1 MKRRILAVLLA
12 LAVVLALAL
21 PALAAVS
28 ADTVPYN
35 TGTRHELCT
44 ALSAQAEQYYTDGAE
59 TLLKL
64 SGSTSDS
71 SLESM
76 DSALYRA
83 LQSLMTDTM
92 TDSVTYKSL
101 PTYWARTDASQ
112 GKDGLLLFYSDTT
125 GGSMSRE
132 HVWPKSRAS
141 FMQQN
146 GGSDLHHLRPED
158 SGVNSTRSNY
168 TMGNVLGVYP
178 DCSTKAFDGKTV
190 LWYST
195 KNDRVEVADN
205 VKGDLAR
212 VLLYVYCRWGQ
223 PNLFET
229 VASGSLPPFD
239 GDDRENTGMPVIES
253 LDTLL
258 EWMQED
264 PVDTWEMSRND
275 CVQQVQGN
283 RNVFIDYPE
292 FAWLLF
298 GRELPADYD
307 TPSGYAREHGS
318 DAGTFALTAVSSDE
332 TRGTV
337 TVRSHTVTAFPA
349 EGYCVGGYTLTP
361 ADAAVVKQNG
371 NVFTV
376 SRMTKDCTLTV
387 QFDPR
392 TPSTVHFSVPEGV
405 TAPADAAGYT
415 GDTFTFPQPS
425 GTPSDT
431 AHDYTFFGWAAA
443 PQTDTDSRPDFSAA
457 GAEQVFTQAEQTYY
471 ALYYYKVDDP
481 DAVGD
486 EYRRVMV
493 APDDWTGSYCIVSSD
508 KGKIMT
514 NTPGSKPTY
523 LEAADIEIDTGSVR
537 DPKWVYT
544 LTAAGDGTYYVRDA
558 AGLYLSCTGKKNVSL
573 TETPDDTCRWTP
585 TLNGLQSDN
594 GMLQYNASSPRFT
607 TYTSSQAAAHLY
619 APAAGSKT
627 WYTTLG
633 GSEPTPH
640 EHTWGV
646 WKVVEAATCFHDGLE
661 ARSCTGC
668 DAVESRVI
676 PATGHTF
683 GEWTTVSEPG
693 CFHEGTQTRSCS
705 GCGETETRTIPA
717 NSDNCPSKAFTDR
730 PDRGWYHESVDY
742 VLETGLMNGMGK
754 GKFEPDTT
762 LNRAMVATVLYRLS
776 GDKVSATNAF
786 PDVPANEW
794 YGEAV
799 AWAQQKGIVTGFE
812 DGTFRPMEEI
822 SRQDMALML
831 QRYAKTVK
839 GTDTTPTGDLSR
851 WPDAGLVGSWAVDA
865 LRWCVGAGI
874 INGKDGGL
882 QPTGNATRAEFAT
895 ILMRYA
901 KL

>member
-1 MKRRILAVLLA
+1 M
-12 LAVVLALAL
+12 
-21 PALAAVS
+21 
-28 ADTVPYN
+28 
-35 TGTRHELCT
+35 
-44 ALSAQAEQYYTDGAE
+44 
-59 TLLKL
+59 
-64 SGSTSDS
+64 
-71 SLESM
+71 
-76 DSALYRA
+76 
-83 LQSLMTDTM
+83 
-92 TDSVTYKSL
+92 
-101 PTYWARTDASQ
+101 
-112 GKDGLLLFYSDTT
+112 
-125 GGSMSRE
+125 
-132 HVWPKSRAS
+132 
-141 FMQQN
+141 
-146 GGSDLHHLRPED
+146 
-158 SGVNSTRSNY
+158 
-168 TMGNVLGVYP
+168 
-178 DCSTKAFDGKTV
+178 
-190 LWYST
+190 
-195 KNDRVEVADN
+195 
-205 VKGDLAR
+205 
-212 VLLYVYCRWGQ
+212 
-223 PNLFET
+223 
-229 VASGSLPPFD
+229 
-239 GDDRENTGMPVIES
+239 
-253 LDTLL
+253 
-258 EWMQED
+258 
-264 PVDTWEMSRND
+264 
-275 CVQQVQGN
+275 
-283 RNVFIDYPE
+283 
-292 FAWLLF
+292 
-298 GRELPADYD
+298 
-307 TPSGYAREHGS
+307 
-318 DAGTFALTAVSSDE
+318 
-332 TRGTV
+332 
-337 TVRSHTVTAFPA
+337 
-349 EGYCVGGYTLTP
+349 
-361 ADAAVVKQNG
+361 
-371 NVFTV
+371 
-376 SRMTKDCTLTV
+376 
-387 QFDPR
+387 
-392 TPSTVHFSVPEGV
+392 
-405 TAPADAAGYT
+405 
-415 GDTFTFPQPS
+415 
-425 GTPSDT
+425 
-431 AHDYTFFGWAAA
+431 
-443 PQTDTDSRPDFSAA
+443 
-457 GAEQVFTQAEQTYY
+457 FTQAEQTYY

-640 EHTWGV
+640 EHTWGA

-693 CFHEGTQTRSCS
+693 CFHEGTQTRSCP
-705 GCGETETRTIPA
+705 GCGATETRTIPA

-730 PDRGWYHESVDY
+730 PDQGWYHESVDY
-742 VLETGLMNGMGK
+742 VLEAGLMNGMGK

>member
-1 MKRRILAVLLA
+1 M
-12 LAVVLALAL
+12 
-21 PALAAVS
+21 
-28 ADTVPYN
+28 
-35 TGTRHELCT
+35 
-44 ALSAQAEQYYTDGAE
+44 
-59 TLLKL
+59 
-64 SGSTSDS
+64 S
-71 SLESM
+71 S
-76 DSALYRA
+76 R
-83 LQSLMTDTM
+83 
-92 TDSVTYKSL
+92 
-101 PTYWARTDASQ
+101 
-112 GKDGLLLFYSDTT
+112 
-125 GGSMSRE
+125 
-132 HVWPKSRAS
+132 
-141 FMQQN
+141 
-146 GGSDLHHLRPED
+146 
-158 SGVNSTRSNY
+158 
-168 TMGNVLGVYP
+168 
-178 DCSTKAFDGKTV
+178 CS
-190 LWYST
+190 
-195 KNDRVEVADN
+195 
-205 VKGDLAR
+205 
-212 VLLYVYCRWGQ
+212 
-223 PNLFET
+223 
-229 VASGSLPPFD
+229 
-239 GDDRENTGMPVIES
+239 
-253 LDTLL
+253 
-258 EWMQED
+258 
-264 PVDTWEMSRND
+264 
-275 CVQQVQGN
+275 N

-307 TPSGYAREHGS
+307 TPSGYAHEHGS
-318 DAGTFALTAVSSDE
+318 DVENFTLTAASSDE

-431 AHDYTFFGWAAA
+431 AHDYTFLGWAAA

-457 GAEQVFTQAEQTYY
+457 GAEQMFTQAEQTYY

-523 LEAADIEIDTGSVR
+523 LEAADIEIDSGSVR
-537 DPKWVYT
+537 DPEWVYT

-607 TYTSSQAAAHLY
+607 TYTSSQSAAHLY

-646 WKVVEAATCFHDGLE
+646 WEIVEAATCFHDGLE

-668 DAVESRVI
+668 DAVESRV
-676 PATGHTF
+676 
-683 GEWTTVSEPG
+683 
-693 CFHEGTQTRSCS
+693 
-705 GCGETETRTIPA
+705 IPA

-742 VLETGLMNGMGK
+742 VLETGLMNGMSK
-754 GKFEPDTT
+754 GQVRAGHHPQPRHGRHGPLSPLRRQGQRDERLPGRSGERVVRRGRGMGPAEGDRHGLRGRHIPPDGGDQPSGHGAHAAA
-762 LNRAMVATVLYRLS
+762 LCEDRQGNRHDPDGRPQPLAGCRS
-776 GDKVSATNAF
+776 G
-786 PDVPANEW
+786 
-794 YGEAV
+794 
-799 AWAQQKGIVTGFE
+799 
-812 DGTFRPMEEI
+812 R
-822 SRQDMALML
+822 
-831 QRYAKTVK
+831 
-839 GTDTTPTGDLSR
+839 
-851 WPDAGLVGSWAVDA
+851 LVG
-865 LRWCVGAGI
+865 C
-874 INGKDGGL
+874 
-882 QPTGNATRAEFAT
+882 
-895 ILMRYA
+895 
-901 KL
+901 

>member
-1 MKRRILAVLLA
+1 MKTRILAVLLA

-21 PALAAVS
+21 PALAAVP

-35 TGTRHELCT
+35 TGTRHETCT
-44 ALSAQAEQYYTDGAE
+44 ALSTQAEQYYTDGAE

-125 GGSMSRE
+125 GGRMSRE

-178 DCSTKAFDGKTV
+178 DCTTKAFDGKTV
-190 LWYST
+190 LWYSS

-223 PNLFET
+223 PNLFEKVST
-229 VASGSLPPFD
+229 DNLPPYD
-239 GDDRENTGMPVIES
+239 SDDRENTGMPVIES

-318 DAGTFALTAVSSDE
+318 DVENFTLTAASSDE

-431 AHDYTFFGWAAA
+431 AHDYTFLGWAAA

-457 GAEQVFTQAEQTYY
+457 GAEQMFTQAEQTYY
-471 ALYYYKVDDP
+471 ALYYY
-481 DAVGD
+481 
-486 EYRRVMV
+486 
-493 APDDWTGSYCIVSSD
+493 
-508 KGKIMT
+508 
-514 NTPGSKPTY
+514 
-523 LEAADIEIDTGSVR
+523 
-537 DPKWVYT
+537 
-544 LTAAGDGTYYVRDA
+544 
-558 AGLYLSCTGKKNVSL
+558 
-573 TETPDDTCRWTP
+573 
-585 TLNGLQSDN
+585 
-594 GMLQYNASSPRFT
+594 
-607 TYTSSQAAAHLY
+607 
-619 APAAGSKT
+619 
-627 WYTTLG
+627 
-633 GSEPTPH
+633 
-640 EHTWGV
+640 
-646 WKVVEAATCFHDGLE
+646 
-661 ARSCTGC
+661 
-668 DAVESRVI
+668 
-676 PATGHTF
+676 
-683 GEWTTVSEPG
+683 
-693 CFHEGTQTRSCS
+693 
-705 GCGETETRTIPA
+705 
-717 NSDNCPSKAFTDR
+717 
-730 PDRGWYHESVDY
+730 SVDY
-742 VLETGLMNGMGK
+742 VLEAGLMNGMGK